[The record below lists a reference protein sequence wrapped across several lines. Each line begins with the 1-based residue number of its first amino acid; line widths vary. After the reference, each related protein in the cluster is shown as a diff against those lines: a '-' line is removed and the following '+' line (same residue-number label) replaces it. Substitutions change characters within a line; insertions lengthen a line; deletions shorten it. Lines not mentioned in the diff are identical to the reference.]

1 VHKFGCVGALIKKKA
16 FMTNSNIIVENQLDN
31 RLMQLA
37 KEMSADALSF
47 CGPIYS
53 GIDELIRDAIE
64 NMKDKRDKLVI
75 VLETPGG
82 YIEVAKRIVDTVR
95 HHFGTIEFIVPNHAM
110 SAGTVL
116 VMSGDAIFMDYFSV
130 LGPIDP
136 QIERPDGTMVPG
148 LGYLIKYDRLIGKSK
163 AGKLTT
169 AELHYLVERFDPA
182 ELYSY
187 EQARELSIAFLKE
200 WLVKY
205 KFKNWE
211 KTATRNKTVTR
222 RMKVRR
228 AAEIARRLNDT
239 DFWHSHG
246 HGISM
251 EVLRREINLQIEDF
265 GANVKLSEPI
275 RSYHRLL
282 VDYMG
287 RRGHKVS
294 VHVKG
299 SFTSM

>member
-1 VHKFGCVGALIKKKA
+1 
-16 FMTNSNIIVENQLDN
+16 MTDSNVIVERQLTD
-31 RLMQLA
+31 RLTGLA
-37 KEMSADALSF
+37 NEMSSDAMAF

-53 GIDELIRDAIE
+53 GVDEEIRDAIE
-64 NMKDKRDKLVI
+64 SIDNKKEKLVV

-82 YIEVAKRIVDTVR
+82 YIEVAKRIVDTIR
-95 HHFGTIEFIVPNHAM
+95 HHYDPVEFIVPDHAM

-116 VMSGDAIFMDYFSV
+116 VMSGNAIYMDYFSV

-148 LGYLIKYDRLIGKSK
+148 LGYLIKYDRLIEKSQK
-163 AGKLTT
+163 GNLTM

-187 EQARELSIAFLKE
+187 EQARELSITLLKQ
-200 WLVKY
+200 WLVNY

-211 KTATRNKTVTR
+211 KTATRKIHVTK
-222 RMKVRR
+222 RMKAQR
-228 AAEIARRLNDT
+228 AADIARRLNDT

-251 EVLRREINLQIEDF
+251 EVLRRDLKLQIEDF
-265 GANVKLSEPI
+265 GGNIKLSEII

-282 VDYMG
+282 MDYMG
-287 RRGHKVS
+287 KRGHKAS
-294 VHVKG
+294 LHTEKRYLPI
-299 SFTSM
+299 MIM

>member
-1 VHKFGCVGALIKKKA
+1 
-16 FMTNSNIIVENQLDN
+16 MTNLNIIVENQLDE
-31 RLMQLA
+31 RLEQLA
-37 KEMSADALSF
+37 TEMSADAMSF

-53 GIDELIRDAIE
+53 GVDELIRDAIE
-64 NMKDKRDKLVI
+64 SIKDKKNKLV
-75 VLETPGG
+75 VFLETPGG
-82 YIEVAKRIVDTVR
+82 YIEVARRIVDTVR
-95 HHFGTIEFIVPNHAM
+95 HHYPDTVEFVVPNHAM

-116 VMSGDAIFMDYFSV
+116 VMSGNAIHMDYFSV

-148 LGYLIKYDRLIGKSK
+148 LGYLIKYDRLIEKSK
-163 AGKLTT
+163 EGNLTT

-211 KTATRNKTVTR
+211 RTATRQKFVTR
-222 RMKVRR
+222 KMKTQR
-228 AAEIARRLNDT
+228 AADIARKLNQT
-239 DFWHSHG
+239 DIWHSHG

-251 EVLRREINLQIEDF
+251 EVLKRDMKLQIEDF
-265 GANVKLSEPI
+265 GANIKLSDPI

-282 VDYMG
+282 IDYMG

-294 VHVKG
+294 VHVKDRYR
-299 SFTSM
+299 SL